1 MRIPEAFE
9 EASRGEVRLGD
20 ATTCPIRRLQE
31 AEGPFRSTRSAF
43 GSDSRFGVACRRC
56 AGVAVALKSLI
67 LNRLVVPGTKSSG
80 GTGGAVL
87 VASARLRRPVRRA
100 QTAENKQLANRLAA
114 LEGHASMKAWITR
127 PFRRIGGRRKG
138 STVVLSSTARRR
150 RVTLFTTGFCRRRRR
165 FVEAGCLVISR
176 RRTINN

>member
-80 GTGGAVL
+80 GLELMRGRFPVKGRATHA
-87 VASARLRRPVRRA
+87 ASARLRRLVRRA
-100 QTAENKQLANRLAA
+100 QTAENKRLVKRVAGLEGGGLIGGANPQLAVANP
-114 LEGHASMKAWITR
+114 E
-127 PFRRIGGRRKG
+127 
-138 STVVLSSTARRR
+138 
-150 RVTLFTTGFCRRRRR
+150 RV
-165 FVEAGCLVISR
+165 E
-176 RRTINN
+176 